1 MYFTLFLR
9 VYVCAF
15 SWPTI
20 KGTSV
25 DKADKAVATVPI
37 CLKNIGVNTDSTFKV
52 DVTVR
57 SRAVQT
63 NAIDFAKHGLLT
75 NVSCSPF
82 GSQWK
87 VSIIEP
93 KISPVKFGNSKRKLN
108 IPSEEEEV
116 TSSPSESSHES
127 YSSDTSGSD
136 YSDNIK
142 EQQNLEMFSFRR
154 SSLLRTRK
162 LLNMEPRTYLTK

>member
-1 MYFTLFLR
+1 MERGNLLLFT
-9 VYVCAF
+9 AF

-20 KGTSV
+20 IGTSV

-37 CLKNIGVNTDSTFKV
+37 CLKNVGVNTDSTFKV

-87 VSIIEP
+87 VCC
-93 KISPVKFGNSKRKLN
+93 
-108 IPSEEEEV
+108 
-116 TSSPSESSHES
+116 
-127 YSSDTSGSD
+127 
-136 YSDNIK
+136 
-142 EQQNLEMFSFRR
+142 SFML
-154 SSLLRTRK
+154 S
-162 LLNMEPRTYLTK
+162 